1 MFWGFACFNSKLF
14 VLRYFFFVR
23 LPFTFTFILI
33 VRFVWLCGCGV
44 VCIEGLDAQVEDFDD
59 LVMPFRVK
67 GLSRGGAP
75 SYLSVNRG
83 NVFVYL

>member
-1 MFWGFACFNSKLF
+1 MLVSIQNDLSFGTFF
-14 VLRYFFFVR
+14 LRER
-23 LPFTFTFILI
+23 LPFTFTFILS

>member
-1 MFWGFACFNSKLF
+1 M
-14 VLRYFFFVR
+14 
-23 LPFTFTFILI
+23 
-33 VRFVWLCGCGV
+33 RFVWLCGCGV

-83 NVFVYL
+83 NVFVYS

>member
-1 MFWGFACFNSKLF
+1 M
-14 VLRYFFFVR
+14 R

-33 VRFVWLCGCGV
+33 VRFVWLCGCGL